1 MTEEAN
7 NNGKRF
13 VRWQIFV
20 WAIGVILLL
29 FSVSFGVISNGNTN
43 NKEQLNE
50 TKTDVNELKKDNTDF
65 KVFMGA
71 TGETLKNIDKTL
83 IRIEGQ
89 INKK

>member
-13 VRWQIFV
+13 VRWQIFI

-43 NKEQLNE
+43 NKEQLSE
-50 TKTDVNELKKDNTDF
+50 TKTDVNELKKDSTNF

-83 IRIEGQ
+83 IEIKTEL
-89 INKK
+89 KK